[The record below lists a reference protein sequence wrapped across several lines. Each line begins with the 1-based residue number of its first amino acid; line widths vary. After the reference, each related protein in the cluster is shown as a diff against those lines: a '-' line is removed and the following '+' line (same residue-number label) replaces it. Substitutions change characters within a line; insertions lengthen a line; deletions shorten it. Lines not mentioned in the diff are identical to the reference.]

1 MDRRD
6 FLKISA
12 LSALMLK
19 STELFPFRLKFDDE
33 TELVKKFISELD
45 YSKKSLSNSELVKYV
60 GSRFIGTPYE
70 AGTLD
75 VNQEEQLVIHISGL
89 DCVTFVE
96 NVITFIKMIQSDE
109 KDIRDYSAELMNI
122 RYRDGKIEDYTS
134 RLHYFSDW
142 IYDNEKK
149 SLVVNITKDIG
160 GERYDKEIN
169 FMTTHKDAYPLL
181 KNNTTYVE
189 KLKAIEDEI
198 NTRKMYYIRK
208 SKINQ
213 YYEALETGDIFAVT
227 TEIKGLDV
235 THTGYIYKKGDDAH
249 IIHASQ
255 KFGKVMI
262 SDDTIKEYLSSIKK
276 STGVMI
282 ARLV

>member
-19 STELFPFRLKFDDE
+19 AGKLFPSKFLIDDE
-33 TELVKKFISELD
+33 TELVKKFIAGLD
-45 YSKKSLSNSELVKYV
+45 YSMKSESNSSLVKYI
-60 GSRFIGTPYE
+60 GEKFIGTSYE

-75 VNQEEQLVIHISGL
+75 VNSEEQLVIHISGL

-96 NVITFIKMIQSDE
+96 NVITFLKMIRSGE
-109 KDIRDYSAELMNI
+109 KDIRDYSDELMNI
-122 RYRDGKIEDYTS
+122 RYREGVIEDYTS

-142 IYDNEKK
+142 IYENERK
-149 SLVVNITKDIG
+149 SIVKNITKEIG

-169 FMTTHKDAYPLL
+169 FMSTHKDAYPLL
-181 KNNTTYVE
+181 KKNPEFV
-189 KLKAIEDEI
+189 KKIKDIEDDI

-208 SKINQ
+208 GKIDE
-213 YYEALETGDIFAVT
+213 YYSMLESGDIFAVT

-235 THTGYIYKKGDDAH
+235 THTGYIYKINDDAH

-255 KFGKVMI
+255 AAGRVLV
-262 SDDTIKEYLSSIKK
+262 SDGTIKEYLSSIKK